1 MSTPAIDEQAPA
13 QGSFKRKVVSASLWS
28 ILEYGFTMVLRVV
41 SSMVLTHLLAPTYF
55 GEIALVT
62 TLVVGINLLSDI
74 GLAPSVIQSKRA
86 DDPVFLITA
95 WSVQIGRGVVLWA
108 ASLVLCVPAARFYHD
123 PKLVA
128 LLPVLALSTLISSFN
143 GTSLLTL
150 SRHMGVARLFM
161 IDGSTAVVAL
171 AVTIAWAMIHPSV
184 WSIVAGQVVSSVYR
198 LCLSHIPA
206 VSRGIRNSFCWDKS
220 CLHEVIHFGKWI
232 MVSTAFY
239 FFASQA
245 DKLVLGRLIP
255 LATLGIYGLA
265 YQISD
270 IPRQILNALGTRVIF
285 PSIAKMIHRPAQEFQ
300 ARFFH
305 FRGMALIAS
314 AFILALMVNFGG
326 LLITFF
332 YDPRY
337 HEAAWMVPILSL
349 GLWQTLLYQ
358 TTYPVL
364 LSLGKSKYG
373 GIGNAAYAITMLVG
387 IYVSFHVFGL
397 VGGIVAVA
405 AGDLPLYFI
414 IQIGVTRQD
423 IHPWRQDLQMTLVFA
438 TLTAGLHFLKPLL

>member
-86 DDPVFLITA
+86 DDPVFLNTA

-161 IDGSTAVVAL
+161 IEGSTADVAH
-171 AVTIAWAMIHPSV
+171 AVTIP
-184 WSIVAGQVVSSVYR
+184 
-198 LCLSHIPA
+198 
-206 VSRGIRNSFCWDKS
+206 
-220 CLHEVIHFGKWI
+220 
-232 MVSTAFY
+232 
-239 FFASQA
+239 
-245 DKLVLGRLIP
+245 
-255 LATLGIYGLA
+255 
-265 YQISD
+265 
-270 IPRQILNALGTRVIF
+270 
-285 PSIAKMIHRPAQEFQ
+285 
-300 ARFFH
+300 
-305 FRGMALIAS
+305 
-314 AFILALMVNFGG
+314 
-326 LLITFF
+326 
-332 YDPRY
+332 
-337 HEAAWMVPILSL
+337 
-349 GLWQTLLYQ
+349 
-358 TTYPVL
+358 
-364 LSLGKSKYG
+364 
-373 GIGNAAYAITMLVG
+373 
-387 IYVSFHVFGL
+387 
-397 VGGIVAVA
+397 
-405 AGDLPLYFI
+405 
-414 IQIGVTRQD
+414 
-423 IHPWRQDLQMTLVFA
+423 
-438 TLTAGLHFLKPLL
+438 